1 MQIDGY
7 AASET
12 GPVREHNEDSWL
24 VDVDGGLFVVAD
36 GMGGHAAGEVASR
49 IAVDT
54 VAEVMLGMQD
64 PEETRLLT
72 EVEDPGDMLRERLRY
87 AMNQAALN
95 IRRAVDENPT
105 YMGMGTTLVM
115 VIIEEDH
122 AHLAHVGDSRA
133 YLIRDSR
140 IQRLTRDHTVVQQE
154 VDAGRLTPEL
164 VRIVPH
170 KNILTKSVGTQGP
183 VDPDTSTRMLESG
196 DLIVLCSDGL
206 NDAMEDHEIEATCAQ
221 FAAEDL
227 PEALVKQA
235 IEQGSEDNVTVV
247 VLAIN

>member
-133 YLIRDSR
+133 YLIRDLS
-140 IQRLTRDHTVVQQE
+140 
-154 VDAGRLTPEL
+154 
-164 VRIVPH
+164 
-170 KNILTKSVGTQGP
+170 
-183 VDPDTSTRMLESG
+183 
-196 DLIVLCSDGL
+196 LI
-206 NDAMEDHEIEATCAQ
+206 HI
-221 FAAEDL
+221 
-227 PEALVKQA
+227 
-235 IEQGSEDNVTVV
+235 
-247 VLAIN
+247 